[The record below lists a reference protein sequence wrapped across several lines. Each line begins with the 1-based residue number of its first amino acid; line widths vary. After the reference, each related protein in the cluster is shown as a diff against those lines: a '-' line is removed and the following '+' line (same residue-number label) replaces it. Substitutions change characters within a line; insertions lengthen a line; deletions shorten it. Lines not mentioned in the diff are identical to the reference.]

1 MEKTLTVRLSKT
13 MYDNLY
19 SYAEKYGLPVSYV
32 VRQSITKLV
41 QKPEPEADVIQRNTQ
56 EDLKFKQRVD
66 TWE

>member
-19 SYAEKYGLPVSYV
+19 SYAEKHGLPVSYI

-41 QKPEPEADVIQRNTQ
+41 QKSEPQADVIQRNTQ
-56 EDLKFKQRVD
+56 EDLKIKQLVD

>member
-41 QKPEPEADVIQRNTQ
+41 HKPEPEADVIQRNTQ
-56 EDLKFKQRVD
+56 EDLKFKQLVD